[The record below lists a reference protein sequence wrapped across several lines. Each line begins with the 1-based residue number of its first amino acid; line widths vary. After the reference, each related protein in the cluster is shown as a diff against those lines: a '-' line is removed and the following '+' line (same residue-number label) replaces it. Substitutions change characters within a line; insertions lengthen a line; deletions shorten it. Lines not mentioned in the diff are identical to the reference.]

1 MIIGQQNAS
10 TFKRPGP
17 RPKGLHRCSNLSSAK
32 PPELVTEELFE
43 TFDRQ
48 PEKTSAKKQM
58 VVTIDS
64 DHDEIEIFQPRSKD
78 IGSMSRQQAPPSLV
92 SDETSNAEEGF
103 AVLDSPNDHQG
114 GDDHGAFG
122 VRQGSREM
130 NEPSADTKARSKTRG
145 ILVVI
150 ASENDLD
157 PGLGHDRNDDCFG
170 TDTSFSSH
178 TSDAGHPGFEI
189 WKD

>member
-1 MIIGQQNAS
+1 MIVGQHNAR
-10 TFKRPGP
+10 KLERPGP
-17 RPKGLHRCSNLSSAK
+17 WPKLLRRCSNLSPAK
-32 PPELVTEELFE
+32 PPKLSTERVSGIV
-43 TFDRQ
+43 DRQ
-48 PEKTSAKKQM
+48 LEKASGKKQM
-58 VVTIDS
+58 VVTVES
-64 DHDEIEIFQPRSKD
+64 ERDELEAVQPRSKD
-78 IGSMSRQQAPPSLV
+78 LGSMDRQKAPPLLV

-114 GDDHGAFG
+114 GDDYGAFG
-122 VRQGSREM
+122 MRQGSREM
-130 NEPSADTKARSKTRG
+130 NEPSADTESRSKTRG

-150 ASENDLD
+150 APENDLEPD
-157 PGLGHDRNDDCFG
+157 LGHDRNDDWFS